1 MACNGGTNISVS
13 LNNTTFCNT
22 TTYTSNYFTSLG
34 TTSYWLAYDG
44 NYRQIFHSGSQN
56 TAVPGASCQ
65 TCDNT
70 APTPTPVPP
79 TPTPIPPTPTPVP
92 PTPTPVPPTPTPT
105 GATSVLLDNDFI
117 LGNTETSTC
126 PGTGTPFGVYIS
138 QSDYDDRY
146 SQSAIKFI
154 TLYQDDSLTTLYTGY
169 SFVYVIGDT
178 GEIQEVYQ
186 LNTSTGQ
193 IGNPAGDQPC

>member
-1 MACNGGTNISVS
+1 MNITFTLTSGSSSTAAGPFNISGTTDANVVSSLATGVTKNQLLTGHTINGINDAITGGTVNS
-13 LNNTTFCNT
+13 TGTC
-22 TTYTSNYFTSLG
+22 
-34 TTSYWLAYDG
+34 TTS
-44 NYRQIFHSGSQN
+44 
-56 TAVPGASCQ
+56 
-65 TCDNT
+65 
-70 APTPTPVPP
+70 APWYVGTPPS
-79 TPTPIPPTPTPVP
+79 
-92 PTPTPVPPTPTPT
+92 
-105 GATSVLLDNDFI
+105 TSVLLDNDFI

-138 QSDYDDRY
+138 QFDYDNRY

-193 IGNPAGDQPC
+193 IGNPSGAQPC